1 MHGSD
6 LAAALALGA
15 ALLIAVGDVFQQRS
29 AHDVTDEP
37 VGHVALLR
45 RLLVDKQWWLG
56 SLLAGAGFGLQ
67 AAALGLGSVVLV
79 QAVLATSVVFALPLS
94 ARYAGRRITGRQW
107 LWAML
112 LAAAVTVIVT
122 VGEPTE
128 GQARASL
135 RTWALVIACLGPV
148 IVVCLVVARL
158 RAGRP
163 VAAVL
168 LGAVS
173 GSLWGVFAVLTK
185 GLVDQLDQGI
195 VALLRTPE
203 LYGWVL
209 VAITA
214 TTLQQSAFR
223 AGSMSAS
230 LPAVSASEPL
240 VGSIL
245 GIMVLGET
253 LHPGSAGE
261 VGLALAV
268 VGMLLAI
275 MALARSEAVVQISA
289 TAEPSSNTRSS

>member
-6 LAAALALGA
+6 LAAALAIGA

-37 VGHVALLR
+37 VGHVALLL
-45 RLLVDKQWWLG
+45 RLLTSTQWWVG
-56 SLLAGAGFGLQ
+56 SLLAAAGFGLQ

-79 QAVLATSVVFALPLS
+79 QALLATSVVFALPLS

-107 LWAML
+107 LWAL
-112 LAAAVTVIVT
+112 VLAAAVTVIVT

-135 RTWALVIACLGPV
+135 QTWGLVIACLGPV
-148 IVVCLVVARL
+148 IAVCLVVARL
-158 RAGRP
+158 KDGRP

-203 LYGWVL
+203 LYGWIL

-214 TTLQQSAFR
+214 TMLQQSAFR

-240 VGSIL
+240 VGSML
-245 GIMVLGET
+245 GIVVLGET
-253 LHPGSAGE
+253 LHPSRIGAA
-261 VGLALAV
+261 GLALAV
-268 VGMLLAI
+268 VAMLAAI
-275 MALARSEAVVQISA
+275 VALARGEAVVQTS
-289 TAEPSSNTRSS
+289 E

>member
-1 MHGSD
+1 MHGSG
-6 LAAALALGA
+6 LAAAFALGA

-29 AHDVTDEP
+29 AHEVTDAP
-37 VGHVALLR
+37 VGHVALLL

-79 QAVLATSVVFALPLS
+79 QALLATSVVFALPLS
-94 ARYAGRRITGRQW
+94 ARYAGRRITARQW
-107 LWAML
+107 LWALL

-122 VGEPTE
+122 VGEPTQ
-128 GQARASL
+128 GQPRGSL

-148 IVVCLVVARL
+148 IAVCLVVARL
-158 RAGRP
+158 QVGRP
-163 VAAVL
+163 LAAVL

-185 GLVDQLDQGI
+185 GLVDQLDQGL
-195 VALLRTPE
+195 VVLLRTPE

-209 VAITA
+209 VAVTA
-214 TTLQQSAFR
+214 TMLQQSAFR

-240 VGSIL
+240 VGSAL
-245 GIMVLGET
+245 GIVVLSES
-253 LHPGSAGE
+253 LHPGRTCS

-268 VGMLLAI
+268 VAMLVAI
-275 MALARSEAVVQISA
+275 VALARGEAPVTVGAARQ
-289 TAEPSSNTRSS
+289 SS

>member
-1 MHGSD
+1 MHGSG
-6 LAAALALGA
+6 LAAVFALGA

-29 AHDVTDEP
+29 AQDVTDEP
-37 VGHVALLR
+37 VGHVALLL
-45 RLLVDKQWWLG
+45 RLLTNKRWWLG
-56 SLLAGAGFGLQ
+56 SLLAAAGFGLQ

-79 QAVLATSVVFALPLS
+79 QALLATSVVFALPLS

-107 LWAML
+107 LWALL

-128 GQARASL
+128 GQSRASL

-148 IVVCLVVARL
+148 IVLCLVIARL

-195 VALLRTPE
+195 AVLLTTPE

-209 VAITA
+209 VALTA

-223 AGSMSAS
+223 AGSMAES

-240 VGSIL
+240 VGSML
-245 GIMVLGET
+245 GIVVLGESLNPSRT
-253 LHPGSAGE
+253 GSI
-261 VGLALAV
+261 GLALAV
-268 VGMLLAI
+268 VAMLVAI
-275 MALARSEAVVQISA
+275 VALARSEAVAQPA
-289 TAEPSSNTRSS
+289 PT

>member
-1 MHGSD
+1 MHGSG

-29 AHDVTDEP
+29 AQDVTDEP
-37 VGHVALLR
+37 VGHVALLLH
-45 RLLVDKQWWLG
+45 LLKNKRWWLG
-56 SLLAGAGFGLQ
+56 SLLATAGFGLQ

-79 QAVLATSVVFALPLS
+79 QALLATSVVFALPLS
-94 ARYAGRRITGRQW
+94 ARYAGRRITDRQW
-107 LWAML
+107 LWALL

-128 GQARASL
+128 GQARGSL
-135 RTWALVIACLGPV
+135 RTWALVIACLGSV

-185 GLVDQLDQGI
+185 GLVDQLDRG
-195 VALLRTPE
+195 VGALLATPE

-209 VAITA
+209 VALPA
-214 TTLQQSAFR
+214 TMLQQSAFR
-223 AGSMSAS
+223 AGAMSAS
-230 LPAVSASEPL
+230 LPAVAASEPL
-240 VGSIL
+240 VGSVL
-245 GIMVLGET
+245 GIVVLGES
-253 LHPGSAGE
+253 LHPGRTGSI
-261 VGLALAV
+261 GLGLAV
-268 VGMLLAI
+268 VAMLVAI
-275 MALARSEAVVQISA
+275 VALARSEVPTTVGAAIVQ
-289 TAEPSSNTRSS
+289 PNRSTP

>member
-1 MHGSD
+1 
-6 LAAALALGA
+6 
-15 ALLIAVGDVFQQRS
+15 LIAVGDVFQQRS

-37 VGHVALLR
+37 VGHVALLL
-45 RLLVDKQWWLG
+45 RLLVDKRWWVG
-56 SLLAGAGFGLQ
+56 SVLAGAGFGLQ

-79 QAVLATSVVFALPLS
+79 QALLATSVVFALPLR
-94 ARYAGRRITGRQW
+94 ARYAGRRITGRQR
-107 LWAML
+107 LWALL
-112 LAAAVTVIVT
+112 LAVAVTVIVT
-122 VGEPTE
+122 VGEPAQ
-128 GQARASL
+128 GQSRASL

-163 VAAVL
+163 VAAVV

-203 LYGWVL
+203 LYAWVV

-214 TTLQQSAFR
+214 TMLQQSAFR

-240 VGSIL
+240 VGSAL
-245 GIMVLGET
+245 GIVVLGES
-253 LHPGSAGE
+253 LHPSGIGSI
-261 VGLALAV
+261 GLALAV
-268 VGMLLAI
+268 VALLVAI
-275 MALARSEAVVQISA
+275 VALARGEAPVTVGAAPQ
-289 TAEPSSNTRSS
+289 PS

>member
-1 MHGSD
+1 MHGSG
-6 LAAALALGA
+6 LAAVFALGA

-29 AHDVTDEP
+29 AQDVTDEP
-37 VGHVALLR
+37 VGHVALLL
-45 RLLVDKQWWLG
+45 RLLTNKRWWLG
-56 SLLAGAGFGLQ
+56 SLLAAAGFGLQ

-79 QAVLATSVVFALPLS
+79 QALLATSVDFALPRS

-107 LWAML
+107 LWALL

-128 GQARASL
+128 GQSRASL

-148 IVVCLVVARL
+148 IVLCLVIARL

-195 VALLRTPE
+195 AVLLTTPE

-209 VAITA
+209 VALTA

-223 AGSMSAS
+223 AGSMAES

-240 VGSIL
+240 VGSML
-245 GIMVLGET
+245 GIVVLGESLNPSRT
-253 LHPGSAGE
+253 GSI
-261 VGLALAV
+261 GLALAV
-268 VGMLLAI
+268 VAMLVAI
-275 MALARSEAVVQISA
+275 VALARSEAVAQPA
-289 TAEPSSNTRSS
+289 PT

>member
-1 MHGSD
+1 MHGTD
-6 LAAALALGA
+6 LAAAFALGA

-29 AHDVTDEP
+29 AHDVTDAP
-37 VGHVALLR
+37 VGHVALLL
-45 RLLVDKQWWLG
+45 RLLVNKQWWLG
-56 SLLAGAGFGLQ
+56 SLLASAGFGLQ

-79 QAVLATSVVFALPLS
+79 QALLATSVVFALPLS

-122 VGEPTE
+122 MGEPTE
-128 GQARASL
+128 GQARGSL

-173 GSLWGVFAVLTK
+173 GALWGVFAVLTK

-195 VALLRTPE
+195 VVLLHTPE

-209 VAITA
+209 VAVTA
-214 TTLQQSAFR
+214 TMLQQSAFR

-240 VGSIL
+240 VGSML
-245 GIMVLGET
+245 GIVVLGES
-253 LHPGSAGE
+253 LHPSRTGSI
-261 VGLALAV
+261 GLALAIA
-268 VGMLLAI
+268 GMLVAI
-275 MALARSEAVVQISA
+275 VALARSEATTTVGAARQ
-289 TAEPSSNTRSS
+289 SS

>member
-6 LAAALALGA
+6 LAAVFALGA

-37 VGHVALLR
+37 VGHVALLL
-45 RLLVDKQWWLG
+45 RLLVDKRWWVG
-56 SLLAGAGFGLQ
+56 SVLAGAGFGLQ

-79 QAVLATSVVFALPLS
+79 QALLATSVVFALPLS

-107 LWAML
+107 LWALL
-112 LAAAVTVIVT
+112 LAVAVTVIVT
-122 VGEPTE
+122 VGEPAQ
-128 GQARASL
+128 GQSRASL

-203 LYGWVL
+203 LYAWVV

-214 TTLQQSAFR
+214 TMLQQSAFR

-240 VGSIL
+240 VGSAL
-245 GIMVLGET
+245 GIVVLGES
-253 LHPGSAGE
+253 LHPSGIGSI
-261 VGLALAV
+261 GLALAV
-268 VGMLLAI
+268 VALLVAI
-275 MALARSEAVVQISA
+275 VALARGEAPVTVGAAPQ
-289 TAEPSSNTRSS
+289 SS

>member
-1 MHGSD
+1 MHGSG
-6 LAAALALGA
+6 LAAAFALGA

-29 AHDVTDEP
+29 AHEVTDAP
-37 VGHVALLR
+37 VGHVALLL

-79 QAVLATSVVFALPLS
+79 QALLATSVVFALPLS
-94 ARYAGRRITGRQW
+94 ARYAGRRITARQW
-107 LWAML
+107 LWALL

-122 VGEPTE
+122 MGEPTQ
-128 GQARASL
+128 GQPRGSL

-148 IVVCLVVARL
+148 IAVCLVVARL
-158 RAGRP
+158 QVGRP
-163 VAAVL
+163 LAAVL

-185 GLVDQLDQGI
+185 GLVDQLDQGL
-195 VALLRTPE
+195 VVLLRTAE

-209 VAITA
+209 VAVTA
-214 TTLQQSAFR
+214 TMLQQSAFR

-240 VGSIL
+240 VGSAL
-245 GIMVLGET
+245 GIVVLSES
-253 LHPGSAGE
+253 LHPGRTCS

-268 VGMLLAI
+268 VAMLVAI
-275 MALARSEAVVQISA
+275 VALARGEAPVTVGAARQ
-289 TAEPSSNTRSS
+289 SS

>member
-6 LAAALALGA
+6 LAAAFALGA

-37 VGHVALLR
+37 VGHVALLL
-45 RLLVDKQWWLG
+45 RLLVDKRWWVG
-56 SLLAGAGFGLQ
+56 SVLAGAGFGLQ

-79 QAVLATSVVFALPLS
+79 QALLATSVVFALPLS

-107 LWAML
+107 LWALL
-112 LAAAVTVIVT
+112 LAVAVTVIVT
-122 VGEPTE
+122 VGEPAQ
-128 GQARASL
+128 GQSRASL

-203 LYGWVL
+203 LYAWVV

-214 TTLQQSAFR
+214 TMLQQSAFR

-240 VGSIL
+240 VGSAL
-245 GIMVLGET
+245 GIVVLGES
-253 LHPGSAGE
+253 LHPSGIGSI
-261 VGLALAV
+261 GLALAV
-268 VGMLLAI
+268 VALLVAI
-275 MALARSEAVVQISA
+275 VALARGEAPVTVGAAPQ
-289 TAEPSSNTRSS
+289 SS

>member
-6 LAAALALGA
+6 LAAALAIGA

-37 VGHVALLR
+37 VGHVALLL
-45 RLLVDKQWWLG
+45 RLLTSTQWWVG
-56 SLLAGAGFGLQ
+56 SLLAAAGFGLQ
-67 AAALGLGSVVLV
+67 AAAPGLGSVVLV
-79 QAVLATSVVFALPLS
+79 QALLATSVVFALPLS

-107 LWAML
+107 LWAL
-112 LAAAVTVIVT
+112 VLAAAVTVIVT

-135 RTWALVIACLGPV
+135 QTWGLVIACLGPV
-148 IVVCLVVARL
+148 IAVCLVVARL
-158 RAGRP
+158 KDGRP

-203 LYGWVL
+203 LYGWIL

-214 TTLQQSAFR
+214 TMLQQSAFR

-240 VGSIL
+240 VGSML
-245 GIMVLGET
+245 GIVVLGET
-253 LHPGSAGE
+253 LHPSRIGAA
-261 VGLALAV
+261 GLALAV
-268 VGMLLAI
+268 VAMLAAI
-275 MALARSEAVVQISA
+275 VALARGEAVVQTS
-289 TAEPSSNTRSS
+289 E

>member
-6 LAAALALGA
+6 LAAAFALGA
-15 ALLIAVGDVFQQRS
+15 ALLIAAGDVFQQRS
-29 AHDVTDEP
+29 AHEVTDAP
-37 VGHVALLR
+37 VGHVALML
-45 RLLVDKQWWLG
+45 RLLVNKQWWLG
-56 SLLAGAGFGLQ
+56 SLLATAGFGLQ

-79 QAVLATSVVFALPLS
+79 QALLATSVVFALPLS

-107 LWAML
+107 LWAL
-112 LAAAVTVIVT
+112 VLAAAVSVIVT

-128 GQARASL
+128 GQSRGSL
-135 RTWALVIACLGPV
+135 RTWALVIGCLGPA
-148 IVVCLVVARL
+148 IALCLLIARL
-158 RAGRP
+158 RTGRP

-195 VALLRTPE
+195 VALLTTPE

-240 VGSIL
+240 VGSVL
-245 GIMVLGET
+245 GIVVLGEA
-253 LHPGSAGE
+253 LRPGESGSI
-261 VGLALAV
+261 GLALAV
-268 VGMLLAI
+268 VAMLAAI
-275 MALARSEAVVQISA
+275 VALARSEAATTVGAATVQ
-289 TAEPSSNTRSS
+289 PNRSPR

>member
-268 VGMLLAI
+268 IGMLAAI